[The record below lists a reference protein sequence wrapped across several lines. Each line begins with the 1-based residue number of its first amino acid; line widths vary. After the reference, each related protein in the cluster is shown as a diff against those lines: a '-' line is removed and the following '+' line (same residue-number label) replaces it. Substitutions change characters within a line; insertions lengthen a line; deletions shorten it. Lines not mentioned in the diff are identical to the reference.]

1 MNQKLC
7 DIHIKS
13 QSSVILQFY
22 FLLFFI
28 CKISLLLYYKHFPH
42 LNVFRMYR
50 KCTSFIQL
58 HKGII
63 YFSKPHEF
71 NFVQKTLFLC
81 KAQKWKELFEKLVLA
96 LQMMA
101 M

>member
-1 MNQKLC
+1 MTY
-7 DIHIKS
+7 ISSHS
-13 QSSVILQFY
+13 QVSFYNFTFFFSSF
-22 FLLFFI
+22 
-28 CKISLLLYYKHFPH
+28 CKISLLRYYKHFPH

-71 NFVQKTLFLC
+71 NFVQKTLFR